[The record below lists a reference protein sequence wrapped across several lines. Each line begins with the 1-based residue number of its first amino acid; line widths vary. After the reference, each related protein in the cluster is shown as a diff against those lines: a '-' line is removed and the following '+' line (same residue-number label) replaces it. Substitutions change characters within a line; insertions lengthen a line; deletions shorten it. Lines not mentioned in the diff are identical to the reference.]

1 VTGATADI
9 NELGLYAINVQQYRK
24 NMDLSKSAGTI
35 SFDLWN
41 EVEFNTKKS
50 CETCRSTD
58 EIIVPN
64 IAFLTLLS
72 LVQNEGALMLQATC
86 STTQIALI
94 SNPQNFPYCQTSEM
108 GTTTVCVCC
117 APTPTVNASTCS
129 ALTAKT
135 TKIGGLLSYL
145 AKYDN
150 GIQLDAVPSST
161 FLLSTGTYT
170 PLIRRMSVLELTF
183 GSISAYVGMFKTAR
197 ALRDNDWE
205 TVYEIGNTTVDLRD
219 ACVLNCPTVAEV
231 VALFPSQFL
240 GAFQNVECVGT
251 VPSADVL
258 VSQGNLTQERA
269 DQLRYLEGVSCRSF
283 GVNIATSAVIQATSP
298 TAINV
303 CSDGSSTLPCCLLS
317 STSPLVTAKGIGC
330 QFYVSGLVQSKRVFN
345 EEQALQLPTGT
356 KFYSGCAPGRK
367 KFQQISWKGEDHY
380 DEWFTPSTYSYP
392 KMPWADPTVM
402 RKGKDRAIAGTMS
415 IFNISGFQVSVRQ
428 GRGITSNFLDY
439 DLTDGDPKY
448 DEEEIWSSFKLRT
461 LNISYQKRSEVF
473 GIETNHFLSNIG
485 NATTTAEKEAVQRS
499 GQMPYEN
506 LENLVYASDGVP
518 VIMSLPTWYGSNPR
532 MLSQTSNAGVGST
545 STVGVNVYRTYESYD
560 RQAKPYATPQL
571 VTEQTWDTFGE
582 KEYRGKVDI
591 EPATGL
597 TLKGQI
603 ANQFSVFTW
612 NCNPQLDSSCAL
624 QATAQSPTA
633 PLCYLDGTRQYPCSA
648 ANIFTPAV
656 MGSKVLPVYILTT
669 DPSAPD
675 SAVNNLHFGIT
686 ARYAFSIL
694 VIIIPIL
701 SFIIGGYLSYR
712 LYHLIQEENAAH
724 AAGAGDNDAVLSTAY
739 AGDLMK

>member
-1 VTGATADI
+1 V
-9 NELGLYAINVQQYRK
+9 YAIDVQQYRK

-41 EVEFNTKKS
+41 EVNFNTKKS
-50 CETCRSTD
+50 CDDCQSTD
-58 EIIVPN
+58 DIVVPN

-86 STTQIALI
+86 SPTQIALI
-94 SNPQNFPYCQTSEM
+94 SSNPQGYPYCQISEM
-108 GTTTVCVCC
+108 NTATVCVCC
-117 APTPTVNASTCS
+117 APTATVNASTCS
-129 ALTAKT
+129 VLTGKA

-150 GIQLDAVPSST
+150 GIQLDTVPSPT

-170 PLIRRMSVLELTF
+170 PLVRHMSVLELAF
-183 GSISAYVGMFKTAR
+183 GSISSYVGMFKTAR

-205 TVYEIGNTTVDLRD
+205 TIYQNGNTTIDLRD
-219 ACVLNCPTVAEV
+219 ACILNCPSIAEV
-231 VALFPSQFL
+231 VALLPTQGL

-258 VSQGNLTQERA
+258 VAQGNLTQERA
-269 DQLRYLEGVSCRSF
+269 DQLRYLEGISCRSF
-283 GVNIATSAVIQATSP
+283 GVNIATSAVIIATSIDP
-298 TAINV
+298 PINV

-317 STSPLVTAKGIGC
+317 SNSPLVTAQGIGC
-330 QFYVSGLVQSKRVFN
+330 QFFVAGLVQSKRVFGK
-345 EEQALQLPTGT
+345 EDALANQETAT

-367 KFQQISWKGEDHY
+367 KFQQILWKGEDHY
-380 DEWFTPSTYSYP
+380 DEWFTPATYTYP
-392 KMPWADPTVM
+392 LMSWADPTVM
-402 RKGKDRAIAGTMS
+402 RKGKDRTLAGTMT

-428 GRGITSNFLDY
+428 GRGITSDFLDY

-448 DEEEIWSSFKLRT
+448 KEEEIWSSFKLRT
-461 LNISYQKRSEVF
+461 LNITYQKRSEVF
-473 GIETNHFLSNIG
+473 GIETNHFESNID
-485 NATTTAEKEAVQRS
+485 NATTQAEKEAVQRS
-499 GQMPYEN
+499 GQMPYQN
-506 LENLVYASDGVP
+506 LENLVYASDGTP
-518 VIMSLPTWYGSNPR
+518 VIMSLPNWYGSNSL
-532 MLSQTSNAGVGST
+532 MLTQTSNTGVGST
-545 STVGVNVYRTYESYD
+545 STVGVNVYRVYDSYD
-560 RQAKPYATPQL
+560 RKAEKYSTPVL
-571 VTEQTWDTFGE
+571 VTEETWDTFGE

-624 QATAQSPTA
+624 QATAQSPTT
-633 PLCYLDGTRQYPCSA
+633 PLCYLGGGRQYPCNA

-656 MGSKVLPVYILTT
+656 MGSKVLPMYILTT

-675 SAVNNLHFGIT
+675 SAVESLHFGIT

-701 SFIIGGYLSYR
+701 SVAIGGFLSYR

-724 AAGAGDNDAVLSTAY
+724 AAGAHDNDAVLSTAY
-739 AGDLMK
+739 AADGMK